1 MKSLKHAKYL
11 SYAATFICLICM
23 IPPALIGGMA
33 KSVDW
38 SNSSFPSEM
47 GFNGTEFDPSMVLPI
62 CMAELVPYWLGI
74 IGLASVRYARSHKK
88 CFHYIPLH

>member
-1 MKSLKHAKYL
+1 M
-11 SYAATFICLICM
+11 CM

-38 SNSSFPSEM
+38 SNSSFASEM

-62 CMAELVPYWLGI
+62 CMAELVPYWIGV
-74 IGLASVRYARSHKK
+74 IGLASVRYALSD
-88 CFHYIPLH
+88 